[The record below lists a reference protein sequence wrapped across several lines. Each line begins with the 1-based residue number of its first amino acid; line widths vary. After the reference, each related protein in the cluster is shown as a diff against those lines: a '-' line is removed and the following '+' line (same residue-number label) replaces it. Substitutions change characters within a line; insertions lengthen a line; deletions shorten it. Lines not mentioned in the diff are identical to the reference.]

1 MHSLSIEA
9 KSNQV
14 TVIAKYTKYTLAGE
28 IDLSGNRNLNGPLGI
43 LTIKPSLSSF
53 KPYIIEINAL
63 IKLLSVLKFE
73 RGQFLYLDDCERSF
87 YV

>member
-43 LTIKPSLSSF
+43 LTIKPSLYSF
-53 KPYIIEINAL
+53 KPYIFEIKASK
-63 IKLLSVLKFE
+63 KLLSVLKFE